1 MWILRM
7 LVRRYGKYVIWLV
20 VVAFLVG
27 GIFLFTPGTFN
38 VQLFNREAGEAAA
51 EVNGDKITQ
60 EAFNKAYENWVEQY
74 RRFYQQFGQ
83 DFEKQL
89 EGAEGARYQLELKSQ
104 VIEQLIR
111 NVLLTQE
118 ARKRG
123 LKAPRAQLKQ
133 RFEEQY
139 NSILANAGLTER
151 QAEEILNQQGLSL
164 AQFKAELRRQIELEI
179 LEGKLK
185 EDVVGEL
192 SPTDEELKDY
202 FKQNE
207 SKYSKPE
214 RVRARHILIKVAQDA
229 PEAEVA
235 EARKKIEEIKKQ
247 LDAGGDFAELAKK
260 YSQDEGSAQLGGD
273 LGFFERGRM
282 VKEFEEA
289 AFALKPGEMSD
300 IIRSPFGFHIIKLEE
315 REEGENKKFEDVKE
329 QVKNDW
335 SDEQKRKRFEDW
347 LKDVKDRAKIEIKLP
362 VLRAYM
368 LEKSGTPEAKA
379 KALEEYER
387 IANEGL
393 SDDPYINYHIAKLY
407 QDKQREAQQRKT
419 ELEKQQGQEG
429 IEAKIKEVEA
439 EIEQNKRKAIEN
451 LLKIAEGGQGD
462 KSIFEMILGMD
473 EKDATVHYQY
483 ALMLQAQGD
492 RGDALKHLK
501 RALEL
506 NPDLSGALTAYADMM
521 MEQKN
526 YDLAIENYEKALAQ
540 LEKQEQKTPIKSVTI
555 KLGEAYLDS
564 GNLEKARELFN
575 KILQDDPRNIEVL
588 SLLGDASTKA
598 ADFTAAE
605 KYYKDALNAGAKS
618 DVRVKL
624 AQTYMKESKLAEA
637 EKEFLEVKARS
648 PYFGEVYLGLGDI
661 YRFRG
666 ENEKAL
672 KEYREGFKRAATE
685 LRPTLGE
692 RILELE
698 PSDIETRLKLANQYR
713 EQHIFEAAIKHF
725 SAVLDYEPKSI
736 EAYEG
741 LGDSYK
747 GRAQYGEAKLY
758 YKSAL
763 TLAKADDKKIELYE
777 KLLETDRS
785 MGLSEDGLEALYN
798 LAELYYQKG
807 NITEANSQ
815 LEQLKKEAPEYR
827 AQEVAKLLGK
837 LEGRLGPDGK
847 PGRPVEIQGAQH
859 VQKGEPHPPY
869 NSKPPT
875 SGWHYGEEAEWGIH
889 AEQIP
894 DEKQVHNLEHG
905 GVLVQY
911 DPEKADE
918 ELIEQLEA
926 VVREYGAKYG
936 KLILA
941 PYAGLNKTVALTAW
955 GRIDEFDG
963 FDRLRIVAFIE
974 EFINKGPEQLPYSG
988 KEWWREESK

>member
-1 MWILRM
+1 M

-27 GIFLFTPGTFN
+27 GIVLFTPGTFN
-38 VQLFNREAGEAAA
+38 INPNREAGTAAA
-51 EVNGDKITQ
+51 QVNGEKITQ
-60 EAFNKAYENWVEQY
+60 ESFDKAYKNLVEQY
-74 RRFYQQFGQ
+74 KRFYQQFGQ

-123 LKAPRAQLKQ
+123 LRAPKAELKK

-139 NSILANAGLTER
+139 SSILKNAGLTEK
-151 QAEEILNQQGLSL
+151 QAEQILKQQGLSL
-164 AQFKAELRRQIELEI
+164 ADFKRELRQQIELEL
-179 LEGKLK
+179 LENKLK

-192 SPTDEELKDY
+192 SPNDEELKDY
-202 FKQNE
+202 FEKNK
-207 SKYSKPE
+207 SKYVKEE
-214 RVRARHILIKVAQDA
+214 RVHARHILIKVAKDA
-229 PEAEVA
+229 PEDKVA
-235 EARKKIEEIKKQ
+235 EAKKKIEEIKKQ
-247 LDAGGDFAELAKK
+247 LDAGGDFAELAKN
-260 YSQDEGSAQLGGD
+260 YSQDEGSAQNGGD
-273 LGFFERGRM
+273 LGFFGRGRM

-289 AFALKPGEMSD
+289 AFGLKPGQISE
-300 IIRSPFGFHIIKLEE
+300 IVRSEYGFHIIKVEE
-315 REEGENKKFEDVKE
+315 REEGENKTLDDVKE
-329 QVKNDW
+329 QVKTDW
-335 SDEQKRKRFEDW
+335 SEEQRRKRFEDW
-347 LKDVKDRAKIEIKLP
+347 LKDVKDRATIEIKLP
-362 VLRAYM
+362 VLRAFM

-407 QDKQREAQQRKT
+407 QEKQREAQQRKT

-439 EIEQNKRKAIEN
+439 EIEKNRRKAIEN

-492 RGDALKHLK
+492 RNEALRHLK

-521 MEQKN
+521 MEQKS
-526 YDLAIENYEKALAQ
+526 YDLAIQSYEKALAQ
-540 LEKQEQKTPIKSVTI
+540 LEKQEQKIPMKSVTL
-555 KLGEAYLDS
+555 KLGEAYLDA
-564 GNLEKARELFN
+564 GNLEKAKEFFN
-575 KILQDDPRNIEVL
+575 KILQDDPRNIEAL
-588 SLLGDASTKA
+588 RLLGDASIKA
-598 ADFTAAE
+598 ADFAGAE
-605 KYYKDALNAGAKS
+605 KYYKEALNAGARS

-637 EKEFLEVKARS
+637 EKEFLEIKTRS

-661 YRFRG
+661 YRGRG
-666 ENEKAL
+666 EVEKAL

-692 RILELE
+692 RILELQ
-698 PSDIETRLKLANQYR
+698 PDDVETRLKLANQYK
-713 EQHIFEAAIKHF
+713 EQHVFESAIKHF
-725 SAVLDYEPKSI
+725 NALLSYEPKSL

-741 LGDSYK
+741 LGDSYQ
-747 GRAQYGEAKLY
+747 GRAQYDEAKLY

-763 TLAKADDKKIELYE
+763 TLAKTDDQKIGLYE
-777 KLLETDRS
+777 KLFAADQSL
-785 MGLSEDGLEALYN
+785 GLSEDGFEALYQ
-798 LAELYYQKG
+798 LAEIYYHKG
-807 NITEANSQ
+807 DMTEAYRK
-815 LEQLKKEAPEYR
+815 LDQLKKEAPDYR
-827 AQEVAKLLGK
+827 ASEVATLRGQ
-837 LEGRLGPDGK
+837 LEGKLGPDGK
-847 PGRPVEIQGAQH
+847 PGRPVEIQGAEH
-859 VQKGEPHPPY
+859 VEKGKEHPAY

-875 SGWHYGEEAEWGIH
+875 SGWHYSEEAEWGIH

-894 DEKQVHNLEHG
+894 DELQLHNLEHG

-918 ELIEQLEA
+918 ELIKQLEA
-926 VVREYGAKYG
+926 LVREYGAKYG

-941 PYAGLNKTVALTAW
+941 PYAGLNKKVALTAW
-955 GRIDEFDG
+955 GRIDEFDE

-974 EFINKGPEQLPYSG
+974 EFINKGPEQVPYRG
-988 KEWWREESK
+988 KEWWR